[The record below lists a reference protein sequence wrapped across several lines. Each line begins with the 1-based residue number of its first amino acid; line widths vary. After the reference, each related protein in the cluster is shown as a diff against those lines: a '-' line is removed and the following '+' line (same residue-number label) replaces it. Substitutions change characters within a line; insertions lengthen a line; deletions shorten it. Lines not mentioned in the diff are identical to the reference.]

1 MLVLVWA
8 AIVAAVGIP
17 LYLTGVTGSVD
28 PITLNVIA
36 SLIMVAPVTF
46 ALAWL
51 ESSRWHA
58 TLGKRALGIR
68 VVGTSRG
75 TNREVDPAASAARR
89 TSTTGTNDDTS
100 FGTEPAT
107 AMGIAARISF
117 GTALLRNAL
126 KIALPWL
133 IGHAAV
139 IAITDSGAASAPSV
153 GVWVLTLAAYALPIV
168 YVVSLFLR
176 RGATPYDVAARTAVV
191 SAL

>member
-36 SLIMVAPVTF
+36 SLIMVAPVTL

-75 TNREVDPAASAARR
+75 TNREVDRAASAARR

-100 FGTEPAT
+100 SGTEPTTAT
-107 AMGIAARISF
+107 GIAARISF

-139 IAITDSGAASAPSV
+139 IAITDSGAGSAPSV

>member
-1 MLVLVWA
+1 MFVLVWA

-36 SLIMVAPVTF
+36 SLIMVAPVTL

-75 TNREVDPAASAARR
+75 TNREVDRAASAARR
-89 TSTTGTNDDTS
+89 TSTNDDTS
-100 FGTEPAT
+100 SGTEPTT
-107 AMGIAARISF
+107 AAGIAARISF

-139 IAITDSGAASAPSV
+139 IAITDSGAGSAPSV